1 MDDGGEKRPA
11 GSGEESDQEEVGSL
25 ATEASRGMM
34 WTSLSSLGARGL
46 GFMTTIIL
54 TYWISQDQYGKANA
68 AYEIALTLGFF
79 CIPGLESELIRRKER
94 FGQAATLTTIICVL
108 PMLLGVGACM
118 AAADPIAQWFDSDPF
133 YLRTSMLIPLF
144 MVVFVVGH
152 AMLTKQMRFGT
163 QSVIVLGGSMSNVG
177 IAVSLALLLAQG
189 SRGLAVVLGQCMR
202 EIVVRVLGAMFTGF
216 GWLEKPTA
224 DRKLLKE
231 MLGFGIPV
239 YISEV
244 LEHVATHWDNL
255 FVARVFGDKSLGRYA
270 VAYTIAYTPIHTVA
284 QRSAGVVLAAVAQ
297 FAEDPERRREAV
309 MRSLGAIMLVLMPT
323 AVMIGLAGPRVVAIL
338 FPSKWTSDLTGLV
351 AALSLVGIGLP
362 MQYLPD
368 YYFQAIG
375 KPRATMVVMGMKV
388 ALMFLALHF
397 FGRGFSIPIG
407 SWGTLGVQGVEAS
420 AWAVSI
426 SFIVAGLGA
435 CSLLWLVDEIPIP
448 WVLRQLVPCT
458 VGTVLV
464 IATVYGL
471 RRLLGPATDNWIA
484 PVIGENDRNL
494 LLLILECVGAV
505 AVYLVYQLA
514 FHRERIK
521 DIYNS
526 LRGGDDEDEDGE
538 DENDDEKGDGEDRG
552 E

>member
-1 MDDGGEKRPA
+1 MNDGGENGPA
-11 GSGEESDQEEVGSL
+11 RGAEDDQEEVGSL

-94 FGQAATLTTIICVL
+94 FGQAATLTTIICIL
-108 PMLLGVGACM
+108 PMLLCVGACM
-118 AAADPIAQWFDSDPF
+118 ALAEPVAVWFDSDPLM
-133 YLRTSMLIPLF
+133 LRTSMLIPAF
-144 MVVFVVGH
+144 MVAFVVGH

-163 QSVIVLGGSMSNVG
+163 QSVIELGGSMSNVG
-177 IAVSLALLLAQG
+177 VAVSLALTLSQG
-189 SRGLAVVLGQCMR
+189 TRGLAVVLGQCMR
-202 EIVVRVLGAMFTGF
+202 EIVVRVLGAVFTGF
-216 GWLEKPTA
+216 GWVKRPRY
-224 DRKLLKE
+224 DRKLLRE

-255 FVARVFGDKSLGRYA
+255 FVARVFGDKALGRYA
-270 VAYTIAYTPIHTVA
+270 VAYTIAYTPIYTVA

-297 FAEDPERRREAV
+297 FAEDPERRRDALI
-309 MRSLGAIMLVLMPT
+309 RALGAILLVLMPT
-323 AVMIGLAGPRVVAIL
+323 AVMIGLSGPRVVAIL

-362 MQYLPD
+362 LQYLPD

-375 KPRATMVVMGMKV
+375 KPRATMAVMGMTV
-388 ALMFLALHF
+388 ALMFLALHL
-397 FGRGFSIPIG
+397 FGRGFSFSLG
-407 SWGTLGVQGVEAS
+407 SWGTFGVQGVEAS

-435 CSLLWLVDEIPIP
+435 CCLLWLVDDISPGRI
-448 WVLRQLVPCT
+448 LRQLVPCT

-464 IATVYGL
+464 VATVFAL
-471 RRLLGPATDNWIA
+471 RHLLGPPTDNLAA

-494 LLLILECVGAV
+494 LLLVLECVGAV
-505 AVYLVYQLA
+505 AVYLVYQMA
-514 FHRERIK
+514 FHRERLK
-521 DIYNS
+521 DIINS
-526 LRGGDDEDEDGE
+526 LLGRGDDDDDDGE
-538 DENDDEKGDGEDRG
+538 GDGDGEDPR